1 YLVERALPKVEQRLR
16 SVRKTCLGIHPGLL
30 ARDGHMNLVAGL
42 AADIER
48 AGGPDGL
55 WVLAP
60 ANDSH
65 PLPTVNGV
73 PIPLTNPNQHT
84 RLSVHWLR
92 NEHRAG
98 FPL

>member
-1 YLVERALPKVEQRLR
+1 MESSRTPEQA
-16 SVRKTCLGIHPGLL
+16 
-30 ARDGHMNLVAGL
+30 AR
-42 AADIER
+42 ADIDALLS
-48 AGGPDGL
+48 AGAVLSVGLVGRPRLLRCAL

-65 PLPTVNGV
+65 ALPTVNGV

-84 RLSVHWLR
+84 RLSASWLR

-98 FPL
+98 VQVKSAISDSN